1 MSLANGEVTTPVFL
15 FLKMTKGGKKQEK
28 LIDVTNGKSGRKIP
42 HRGKKG
48 GGMSHAI

>member
-1 MSLANGEVTTPVFL
+1 MGKLPPPVFL
-15 FLKMTKGGKKQEK
+15 FLKTTKGGEKQEK

-48 GGMSHAI
+48 GR